1 MGKQGTKAL
10 DAKHLTA
17 HNRAMLKN
25 QAAISWNR
33 TYAAPI
39 CSYQNTGVVDETW
52 STQGTATGIIR
63 RKSAS
68 RRLFKE
74 QRKCCCRVGTFTFT
88 LCKTLHNSSSGCLQ
102 SKELT
107 LRPPEMHAV
116 ETRISSQLWIS
127 SRNPAEEA
135 GKCTDKAAEDLISTD
150 KCATYKQ
157 TFRYMTGTEQMYHQ
171 QQQQPSSMP
180 GLAPE
185 KQFLLQAGADSGL
198 ILSTDAKPRLK
209 WTSEL
214 HERFVEAI
222 HQLGG
227 PDKATPKTIMRLMGI
242 PGLTLYHL
250 KSHLQKYR
258 LSKNLQAQANA
269 SCTQSM
275 LGCTIETDKPC
286 EGNGSPA
293 SHLDLETQTNSSL
306 QINEALQMQIEV
318 QRRLHEQLEVQ
329 RHLQLRIEAQG
340 KYLQSVLE
348 RAQEALGTIG
358 VEAAKRPQNEH
369 SVSQQLGD
377 GSVDSCLTAC
387 EASHSHCHRGGGGGD
402 QDNILSIGLP
412 FEPAARSGGKDVR
425 GASSRFEHYLFP
437 DEPSRRSACSDERRE
452 IRRDGFNRSITLQ
465 ASDLDLNI
473 DDGSSRS
480 RTRENIDLNGSGW
493 N

>member
-1 MGKQGTKAL
+1 
-10 DAKHLTA
+10 
-17 HNRAMLKN
+17 
-25 QAAISWNR
+25 
-33 TYAAPI
+33 
-39 CSYQNTGVVDETW
+39 
-52 STQGTATGIIR
+52 
-63 RKSAS
+63 
-68 RRLFKE
+68 
-74 QRKCCCRVGTFTFT
+74 
-88 LCKTLHNSSSGCLQ
+88 
-102 SKELT
+102 
-107 LRPPEMHAV
+107 
-116 ETRISSQLWIS
+116 
-127 SRNPAEEA
+127 
-135 GKCTDKAAEDLISTD
+135 
-150 KCATYKQ
+150 
-157 TFRYMTGTEQMYHQ
+157 MTGTEQMYHQ
-171 QQQQPSSMP
+171 QQQQVQSHLSSMP
-180 GLAPE
+180 GLPPE

-214 HERFVEAI
+214 HERFVEAV

-227 PDKATPKTIMRLMGI
+227 PDKATPKTIMTLMGI

-258 LSKNLQAQANA
+258 LSKNLQAQANT
-269 SCTQSM
+269 SRTQSM
-275 LGCTIETDKPC
+275 LGCTLETDKPC

-293 SHLDLETQTNSSL
+293 SHLDLETQTNSPL

-348 RAQEALGTIG
+348 KAQEALGTIG

-387 EASHSHCHRGGGGGD
+387 EASHSHSHSHSRSHRGGGGGD
-402 QDNILSIGLP
+402 QDILSIGLP

-437 DEPSRRSACSDERRE
+437 DEPSRRSSCSDERRE

-465 ASDLDLNI
+465 ASDLDLNM

-480 RTRENIDLNGSGW
+480 RTREKIDLNGSGW